1 MDEASV
7 KATIAGLIARVE
19 ALQNENVGL
28 RTTNAACAQTVAK
41 LVNKVE
47 NLQAQNAELRV
58 ARKPVGYRTRPPVL
72 RGRTVQSNVGCGPLY
87 ITLNEDESGRPFEV
101 FFKLGKSGSCQ
112 QSYLEAL
119 GVAMSVGL
127 RYGADP
133 QKFIEK
139 FEAMRCPNPK
149 MRNADGPT
157 TLSCADGISQGL
169 AKALTLAL
177 PMADVNPRA
186 EADVV
191 AVAEP
196 RVTYS
201 PEEQAEI
208 DANHRSIDLISHP
221 ATSTRG
227 NGNGGTH
234 GNGHGTTNGN
244 GHGNGNGQASGG
256 GQLPMVATMQEL
268 PPPNI
273 RKAMMTGVGMCP
285 KCGGNLISQ
294 GGCIQCLQQC
304 GYVGKCS

>member
-1 MDEASV
+1 MNEDTV
-7 KATIAGLIARVE
+7 KTTIAGLIGRVE
-19 ALQNENVGL
+19 ALNAENAHL
-28 RTTNAACAQTVAK
+28 RTQNAECAKAVAK
-41 LVNKVE
+41 LVGKVE
-47 NLQAQNAELRV
+47 NLQAVNAELRV
-58 ARKPVGYRTRPPVL
+58 ATKPVEYRKRPPVM

-133 QKFIEK
+133 EKFVEK
-139 FEAMRCPNPK
+139 FEGMRCPNPK
-149 MRNADGPT
+149 MRDAAGPS

-169 AKALTLAL
+169 AKALALAL
-177 PMADVNPRA
+177 PLADVNPRG

-196 RVTYS
+196 MVTYS
-201 PEEQAEI
+201 PQERAEI
-208 DANHRSIDLISHP
+208 DANARSIDLIGTHLP
-221 ATSTRG
+221 TNG
-227 NGNGGTH
+227 NGNGH
-234 GNGHGTTNGN
+234 SNGGSQMSSPRTSEG
-244 GHGNGNGQASGG
+244 A
-256 GQLPMVATMQEL
+256 A
-268 PPPNI
+268 PNI
-273 RKAMMTGVGMCP
+273 RKAMATGVGMCP

>member
-1 MDEASV
+1 MDETAV
-7 KATIAGLIARVE
+7 KATIAGLIAKVE
-19 ALQNENVGL
+19 SLTSENAHL
-28 RTTNAACAQTVAK
+28 RTQNAECAKTVGK
-41 LVNKVE
+41 LVTSVE
-47 NLQAQNAELRV
+47 NLQARVQELRV
-58 ARKPVGYRTRPPVL
+58 AAKPIDYRKRPPVMQ
-72 RGRTVQSNVGCGPLY
+72 GRTVQSNVGCGPLY

-149 MRNADGPT
+149 MRDSNGPT

-169 AKALTLAL
+169 AKALALAL
-177 PMADVNPRA
+177 PLADVNPRG

-196 RVTYS
+196 LVQYS
-201 PEEQAEI
+201 AEDRAEM
-208 DANHRSIDLISHP
+208 DANQMSIDLIGGLPGMGNGS
-221 ATSTRG
+221 G
-227 NGNGGTH
+227 NGNGGSAMPSLKTL
-234 GNGHGTTNGN
+234 T
-244 GHGNGNGQASGG
+244 
-256 GQLPMVATMQEL
+256 EL

-273 RKAMMTGVGMCP
+273 RKAMATGVGMCP

>member
-1 MDEASV
+1 MDEGTV
-7 KATIAGLIARVE
+7 KATIAGLIAKVE
-19 ALQNENVGL
+19 SLQARNADL
-28 RTTNAACAQTVAK
+28 RAINATCAQTVAK
-41 LVNKVE
+41 LLVKVE
-47 NLQAQNAELRV
+47 NLQAQTAEMRI
-58 ARKPVGYRTRPPVL
+58 AAKPVDYRKRPPVM

-87 ITLNEDESGRPFEV
+87 ITLNEDETGRPFEV

-139 FEAMRCPNPK
+139 FEGMRCPNPK

-169 AKALTLAL
+169 AKALALAL
-177 PMADVNPRA
+177 PIADLNPRG

-196 RVTYS
+196 QVTYS
-201 PEEQAEI
+201 PAERAEI
-208 DANHRSIDLISHP
+208 DANQLSIDLIVNVP
-221 ATSTRG
+221 A
-227 NGNGGTH
+227 
-234 GNGHGTTNGN
+234 TTNGHTN
-244 GHGNGNGQASGG
+244 GGSAMHALKS
-256 GQLPMVATMQEL
+256 MQEL
-268 PPPNI
+268 PSPSI
-273 RKAMMTGVGMCP
+273 RKAMATGVGMCP
-285 KCGGNLISQ
+285 KCAGNLISQ

>member
-1 MDEASV
+1 MDEGTV
-7 KATIAGLIARVE
+7 KATIAGLIAKVE
-19 ALQNENVGL
+19 SLQAGNAEL
-28 RTTNAACAQTVAK
+28 RAINATCAQTVAK
-41 LVNKVE
+41 LLVKVE
-47 NLQAQNAELRV
+47 NLQAQTAEMRI
-58 ARKPVGYRTRPPVL
+58 AAKPVDYRKRPPVM

-87 ITLNEDESGRPFEV
+87 ITLNEDETGRPFEV

-139 FEAMRCPNPK
+139 FEGMRCPNPK

-169 AKALTLAL
+169 AKALALAL
-177 PMADVNPRA
+177 PIADLNPRG

-196 RVTYS
+196 QVTYS
-201 PEEQAEI
+201 PAERAEI
-208 DANHRSIDLISHP
+208 DANQLSIDLIVNVP
-221 ATSTRG
+221 A
-227 NGNGGTH
+227 
-234 GNGHGTTNGN
+234 TTNGHTN
-244 GHGNGNGQASGG
+244 GGSAMHALKS
-256 GQLPMVATMQEL
+256 LQEL
-268 PPPNI
+268 PSPSI
-273 RKAMMTGVGMCP
+273 RKAMATGVGMCP
-285 KCGGNLISQ
+285 KCAGNLISQ

>member
-1 MDEASV
+1 MDESTV

-19 ALQNENVGL
+19 ALQVENTEL
-28 RTTNAACAQTVAK
+28 RATNAACAQTVSK
-41 LVNKVE
+41 LVAKVE
-47 NLQAQNAELRV
+47 NLQAQASELRV
-58 ARKPVGYRTRPPVL
+58 AAKPISYRKRPPVM

-119 GVAMSVGL
+119 GVTMSVGL

-139 FEAMRCPNPK
+139 LEGMRCPNPK
-149 MRNADGPT
+149 MRDAEGPT

-169 AKALTLAL
+169 AKALALAL
-177 PMADVNPRA
+177 PIADVNPRG

-196 RVTYS
+196 RVTVS
-201 PEEQAEI
+201 PEERAEI
-208 DANHRSIDLISHP
+208 EANQLSIDLISHP
-221 ATSTRG
+221 ASNG
-227 NGNGGTH
+227 NGNG
-234 GNGHGTTNGN
+234 NGN
-244 GHGNGNGQASGG
+244 GNHMPS
-256 GQLPMVATMQEL
+256 LKTLTEL
-268 PPPNI
+268 PEPKI

>member
-1 MDEASV
+1 MNEDTV
-7 KATIAGLIARVE
+7 KTTIAGLIGRVE
-19 ALQNENVGL
+19 ALNAENAHL
-28 RTTNAACAQTVAK
+28 RTQNAECAKAVAK
-41 LVNKVE
+41 LVGKVE
-47 NLQAQNAELRV
+47 NLQAVNAELRV
-58 ARKPVGYRTRPPVL
+58 ATKPVEYRKRPPVM

-133 QKFIEK
+133 EKFVEK
-139 FEAMRCPNPK
+139 FEGMRCPNPK
-149 MRNADGPT
+149 MRDAAGPS

-169 AKALTLAL
+169 AKALAL
-177 PMADVNPRA
+177 PLADVNPRG

-196 RVTYS
+196 MVTYS
-201 PEEQAEI
+201 PQERAEI
-208 DANHRSIDLISHP
+208 DANARSIDLIGTHLP
-221 ATSTRG
+221 TNG
-227 NGNGGTH
+227 NGNGH
-234 GNGHGTTNGN
+234 SNGGSQMSSPRTSEG
-244 GHGNGNGQASGG
+244 A
-256 GQLPMVATMQEL
+256 A
-268 PPPNI
+268 PNI
-273 RKAMMTGVGMCP
+273 RKAMATGVGMCP

>member
-1 MDEASV
+1 MDENTV
-7 KATIAGLIARVE
+7 KATLAGLIARVE
-19 ALQNENVGL
+19 ELQNENAEL
-28 RTTNAACAQTVAK
+28 RATNVACAEAVEK
-41 LVNKVE
+41 LVGKVE
-47 NLQAQNAELRV
+47 NLRAQHDEIRV
-58 ARKPVGYRTRPPVL
+58 SKKHVAYRKRPPVM

-87 ITLNEDESGRPFEV
+87 ITLNEDESGKPFEV

-119 GVAMSVGL
+119 GVTMSVGL

-139 FEAMRCPNPK
+139 LEGMRCPNPK
-149 MRNADGPT
+149 MRDAGGPT

-169 AKALTLAL
+169 AKALALAL
-177 PMADVNPRA
+177 PIADVNPRG

-196 RVTYS
+196 QVTLS
-201 PEEQAEI
+201 PEERMEI
-208 DANHRSIDLISHP
+208 DANQRSIDLISHP
-221 ATSTRG
+221 ATNGNG
-227 NGNGGTH
+227 NGNGGQMTSLKSM
-234 GNGHGTTNGN
+234 T
-244 GHGNGNGQASGG
+244 
-256 GQLPMVATMQEL
+256 EL
-268 PPPNI
+268 PSPKV

-294 GGCIQCLQQC
+294 GGYIQCLQQC

>member
-1 MDEASV
+1 MADNVS
-7 KATIAGLIARVE
+7 ATLAGLIARVE
-19 ALQNENVGL
+19 ALQTRNAELVAANAEL
-28 RTTNAACAQTVAK
+28 KTANAACAQTVAK
-41 LVNKVE
+41 LVQKLE
-47 NLQAQNAELRV
+47 NVQAVNQELRV
-58 ARKPVGYRTRPPVL
+58 AAKPVDYRKRPPVM

-133 QKFIEK
+133 QKFVEK
-139 FEAMRCPNPK
+139 FEGMRCPNPK

-177 PMADVNPRA
+177 PIGDVNARA

-191 AVAEP
+191 EVAEP
-196 RVTYS
+196 QHRYS
-201 PEEQAEI
+201 AE
-208 DANHRSIDLISHP
+208 DRAEAEANQKSIDLLAMFP
-221 ATSTRG
+221 NAT
-227 NGNGGTH
+227 GTPQP
-234 GNGHGTTNGN
+234 TNGN
-244 GHGNGNGQASGG
+244 GTSNGHGKSNGGS
-256 GQLPMVATMQEL
+256 TMTSLRTMTEL
-268 PPPNI
+268 PPPTI

-285 KCGGNLISQ
+285 KCGGNLVSQ

>member
-1 MDEASV
+1 VDDI
-7 KATIAGLIARVE
+7 KATLAGLIARVE
-19 ALQNENVGL
+19 TLQAENAEL
-28 RTTNAACAQTVAK
+28 RATNAECAQTVAK
-41 LVNKVE
+41 LVTKLE
-47 NLQAQNAELRV
+47 NVLARNQEHHV
-58 ARKPVGYRTRPPVL
+58 APKPADYRKRPPVM

-87 ITLNEDESGRPFEV
+87 ITLNEDEAGRPFEV

-139 FEAMRCPNPK
+139 FEGMRCPNPK
-149 MRNADGPT
+149 MRDAQGPT

-169 AKALTLAL
+169 AKALALAL
-177 PMADVNPRA
+177 PIADVNPRP

-196 RVTYS
+196 QVRLST
-201 PEEQAEI
+201 EERAEM
-208 DANHRSIDLISHP
+208 DANQRSIDLIAQPLSN
-221 ATSTRG
+221 G
-227 NGNGGTH
+227 NGNG
-234 GNGHGTTNGN
+234 NGN
-244 GHGNGNGQASGG
+244 
-256 GQLPMVATMQEL
+256 AT
-268 PPPNI
+268 I
-273 RKAMMTGVGMCP
+273 RKAMATGVGMCP

>member
-1 MDEASV
+1 MDENTV
-7 KATIAGLIARVE
+7 KATIAGLIAKVE
-19 ALQNENVGL
+19 HLQAENAQL
-28 RTTNAACAQTVAK
+28 RTQNAECAQTVTK
-41 LVNKVE
+41 LVARLEDV
-47 NLQAQNAELRV
+47 QAQNQEFVGR
-58 ARKPVGYRTRPPVL
+58 ARASAQVSSAAAPSAYRTRPPVL

-87 ITLNEDESGRPFEV
+87 ITLNEDENGKPFEV

-133 QKFIEK
+133 QKFVEK

-149 MRNADGPT
+149 MRDANGPS

-169 AKALTLAL
+169 AKALALAL
-177 PMADVNPRA
+177 PLTDINPRG

-196 RVTYS
+196 KVTYP

-208 DANHRSIDLISHP
+208 EANARSIDLISHP
-221 ATSTRG
+221 ITS
-227 NGNGGTH
+227 GNGGNGGSH
-234 GNGHGTTNGN
+234 GNGGSQRPT
-244 GHGNGNGQASGG
+244 
-256 GQLPMVATMQEL
+256 LATMQEL
-268 PPPNI
+268 PSPNV
-273 RKAMMTGVGMCP
+273 RKAMLTGVGMCP

>member
-1 MDEASV
+1 MDEATV
-7 KATIAGLIARVE
+7 KATLAGLIAKIE
-19 ALQNENVGL
+19 TLQSENTEL
-28 RTTNAACAQTVAK
+28 RATNVACAATVGK
-41 LVNKVE
+41 LVTKVE
-47 NLQAQNAELRV
+47 NLQAQTREMRV
-58 ARKPVGYRTRPPVL
+58 ATPVSKTVDYRKRPPVM

-87 ITLNEDESGRPFEV
+87 ITLNEDEGGRPFEV

-139 FEAMRCPNPK
+139 FEGMRCPNPK

-169 AKALTLAL
+169 AKALALAL
-177 PMADVNPRA
+177 PIADLNPRG

-201 PEEQAEI
+201 PEDRAEM
-208 DANHRSIDLISHP
+208 DANAKSIDLIGHVP
-221 ATSTRG
+221 A
-227 NGNGGTH
+227 
-234 GNGHGTTNGN
+234 TNGN
-244 GHGNGNGQASGG
+244 GHANGGSQMQS
-256 GQLPMVATMQEL
+256 LKTMTEL
-268 PPPNI
+268 PSPSV
-273 RKAMMTGVGMCP
+273 RKAMATGVGMCP
-285 KCGGNLISQ
+285 KCAGNLISQ

>member
-1 MDEASV
+1 MSMDEATI
-7 KATIAGLIARVE
+7 KATLAGLVAKVE
-19 ALQNENVGL
+19 SLQVENAAL
-28 RTTNAACAQTVAK
+28 RTTNAECAATVSK
-41 LVNKVE
+41 LVGKIE
-47 NLQAQNAELRV
+47 NQRAQIDELRI
-58 ARKPVGYRTRPPVL
+58 AAKPLSYRKRPPVMQ
-72 RGRTVQSNVGCGPLY
+72 GRTVQSNVGCGPLY

-119 GVAMSVGL
+119 GVTMSVGL

-139 FEAMRCPNPK
+139 LEGMRCPNPK
-149 MRNADGPT
+149 MRDGAGPT

-169 AKALTLAL
+169 AKALALAL
-177 PMADVNPRA
+177 PIADVNPRG

-196 RVTYS
+196 RVTFS
-201 PEEQAEI
+201 PEERAEI
-208 DANHRSIDLISHP
+208 DANQLSIDLISHP
-221 ATSTRG
+221 ATNG
-227 NGNGGTH
+227 NGNGH
-234 GNGHGTTNGN
+234 
-244 GHGNGNGQASGG
+244 AMPS
-256 GQLPMVATMQEL
+256 LKTMTEL
-268 PPPNI
+268 PEPKM

>member
-7 KATIAGLIARVE
+7 KATLTALLNRVE
-19 ALQNENVGL
+19 ALEAEKVRLTELNGEC
-28 RTTNAACAQTVAK
+28 AATVRR
-41 LVNKVE
+41 LMGRIS
-47 NLQAQNAELRV
+47 NLEALNDELRIKTAPV
-58 ARKPVGYRTRPPVL
+58 KPLNPYRKRPAVM

-87 ITLNEDESGRPFEV
+87 ITLNEDENGRPFEV

-133 QKFIEK
+133 QKFIDK
-139 FEAMRCPNPK
+139 FEGVRCPNPK

-169 AKALTLAL
+169 AKALALAL
-177 PMADVNPRA
+177 PGTDP
-186 EADVV
+186 EIGHEPGVV

-196 RVTYS
+196 RFVY
-201 PEEQAEI
+201 PEADKHE
-208 DANHRSIDLISHP
+208 DAANARSIDLI
-221 ATSTRG
+221 
-227 NGNGGTH
+227 
-234 GNGHGTTNGN
+234 GHSGL
-244 GHGNGNGQASGG
+244 ASAPSPNDLGG
-256 GQLPMVATMQEL
+256 GGAINMQ
-268 PPPNI
+268 
-273 RKAMMTGVGMCP
+273 KAMQTGVGMCP
-285 KCGGNLISQ
+285 KCSGPLISQ

>member
-1 MDEASV
+1 MDESTV
-7 KATIAGLIARVE
+7 KSTIAGLIARVE
-19 ALQNENVGL
+19 SLQSENAEL
-28 RTTNAACAQTVAK
+28 RATNAACAQTVSK
-41 LVNKVE
+41 LVAKPISY
-47 NLQAQNAELRV
+47 
-58 ARKPVGYRTRPPVL
+58 RKRPPVM

-119 GVAMSVGL
+119 GVTMSVGL

-139 FEAMRCPNPK
+139 LEGMRCPNPK
-149 MRNADGPT
+149 MRDAGGPT

-169 AKALTLAL
+169 AKALALAL
-177 PMADVNPRA
+177 PIADVNPRG

-196 RVTYS
+196 QVTFS
-201 PEEQAEI
+201 PEERAEI
-208 DANHRSIDLISHP
+208 EANQLSIDLIAHP
-221 ATSTRG
+221 AANG
-227 NGNGGTH
+227 NGNG
-234 GNGHGTTNGN
+234 NGN
-244 GHGNGNGQASGG
+244 HMPS
-256 GQLPMVATMQEL
+256 LKTLTEL
-268 PPPNI
+268 PEPKI

>member
-1 MDEASV
+1 MDETAV
-7 KATIAGLIARVE
+7 KATIAGLIAKVE
-19 ALQNENVGL
+19 ALGAENAQL
-28 RTTNAACAQTVAK
+28 RT
-41 LVNKVE
+41 KVD
-47 NLQAQNAELRV
+47 NLQAQNEELRETSP
-58 ARKPVGYRTRPPVL
+58 AAAPYRTRPPVL

-87 ITLNEDESGRPFEV
+87 ITLNEDENGRPFEV

-133 QKFIEK
+133 QKFVEK

-149 MRNADGPT
+149 MRDSNGPT

-177 PMADVNPRA
+177 PLADVNPRG

-196 RVTYS
+196 QVRYS
-201 PEEQAEI
+201 AEERAEI
-208 DANHRSIDLISHP
+208 EANHRSIDLISHP
-221 ATSTRG
+221 ATS
-227 NGNGGTH
+227 NGGH
-234 GNGHGTTNGN
+234 D
-244 GHGNGNGQASGG
+244 AGG
-256 GQLPMVATMQEL
+256 SQMMTLAHMQEL
-268 PPPNI
+268 PAANV
-273 RKAMMTGVGMCP
+273 RKVMMTGVGMCP